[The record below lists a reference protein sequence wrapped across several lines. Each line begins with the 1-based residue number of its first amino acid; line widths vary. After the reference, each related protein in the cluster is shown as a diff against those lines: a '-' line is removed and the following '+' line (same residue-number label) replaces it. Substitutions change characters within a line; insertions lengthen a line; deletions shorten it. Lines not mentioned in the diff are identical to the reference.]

1 MRPTYADPSET
12 APHLLMSKRIITV
25 DDTATMRK
33 MVSFTLKG
41 AGHEV
46 MEASDGREALNALKK
61 SSVDLVITDISM
73 PNMDGIELTRQLR
86 ALPAFA
92 RTPIILLTTES
103 EPAKRTQGRKA
114 GANGWIVKPFSQ
126 EQLLAVVARLL
137 PA

>member
-1 MRPTYADPSET
+1 
-12 APHLLMSKRIITV
+12 MSKRILTV
-25 DDTATMRK
+25 DDAATMRK

-46 MEASDGREALNALKK
+46 IEAGDGCEALTAVR
-61 SSVDLVITDISM
+61 SRGVDLVITDVNM

-86 ALPAFA
+86 TLPAFA

-103 EPAKRTQGRKA
+103 DPAKKNLGRAA
-114 GANGWIVKPFSQ
+114 GATGWIVKPFSQ
-126 EQLLAVVARLL
+126 EQLLAIVAKVL